1 LTAQAGLGIL
11 YTMAEVIKGEVIHE
25 EHNKVA
31 HVNHNA
37 PHKQSFFKKKGFL
50 IALVVVLVL
59 LLGGGGFYFISSKN
73 KAPAQDE
80 QADQSDQVLTLSPE
94 EIGLTVEPKSDKKA
108 VKIKI
113 EKAGDI
119 KSIEYQ
125 VTYEADSTAEEKAE
139 GGDPRV
145 QRGITGDAD
154 VKDSSY
160 ESDWLDLGS
169 CSRNVCRY
177 DTGVEKV
184 DVTLKIVKKN
194 GKTYEV
200 QKSVDLNS

>member
-1 LTAQAGLGIL
+1 MEEAQSHQ
-11 YTMAEVIKGEVIHE
+11 VP
-25 EHNKVA
+25 A
-31 HVNHNA
+31 HT
-37 PHKQSFFKKKGFL
+37 PKKKGFFANKGVV
-50 IALVVVLVL
+50 IAIVVVLVL
-59 LLGGGGFYFISSKN
+59 LLGGGGFYFMSSKN
-73 KAPAQDE
+73 KAPAQEE
-80 QADQSDQVLTLSPE
+80 QADQTDQVLTLSPE
-94 EIGLTVEPKSDKKA
+94 EIGLTVDPKSDKKA

-113 EKAGDI
+113 DKASDI

-125 VTYEADSTAEEKAE
+125 VTYEADSTAQEKAE

-145 QRGITGDAD
+145 QRGITGQAD
-154 VKDSSY
+154 IKGGSY

-194 GKTYEV
+194 GKTFEA
-200 QKSVDLNS
+200 QTSLDLNS

>member
-1 LTAQAGLGIL
+1 MEEATAQSHQAP
-11 YTMAEVIKGEVIHE
+11 
-25 EHNKVA
+25 A
-31 HVNHNA
+31 HS
-37 PHKQSFFKKKGFL
+37 PKKKGFFKNKGAI
-50 IALVVVLVL
+50 IAIVVVLLL
-59 LLGGGGFYFISSKN
+59 LLGGGGFYFISSQH
-73 KAPAQDE
+73 KAPAQEE
-80 QADQSDQVLTLSPE
+80 QADQTDQVLTLSPE
-94 EIGLTVEPKSDKKA
+94 EIGLTVEPKPDKQA

-113 EKAGDI
+113 AKAGDI

-145 QRGITGDAD
+145 QRGITGNAD

-160 ESDWLDLGS
+160 ASDWLDLGS

-177 DTGVEKV
+177 DTGVQKV

-194 GKTYEV
+194 GKTYEA
-200 QKSVDLNS
+200 QTSIDLNS

>member
-1 LTAQAGLGIL
+1 MEEPTVQSHQAP
-11 YTMAEVIKGEVIHE
+11 
-25 EHNKVA
+25 A
-31 HVNHNA
+31 HS
-37 PHKQSFFKKKGFL
+37 PKKKGFFKNKGVV
-50 IALVVVLVL
+50 IAIVVVLVL
-59 LLGGGGFYFISSKN
+59 LLGGGGYYLMSAK
-73 KAPAQDE
+73 KAPAQEE

-94 EIGLTVEPKSDKKA
+94 EIGLTVEPKPDNKA

-119 KSIEYQ
+119 KTIEYQ

-145 QRGITGDAD
+145 QRGITGDAE
-154 VKDSSY
+154 VKGSSY

-184 DVTLKIVKKN
+184 DVTLKIVKKD

-200 QKSVDLNS
+200 QHSVNLSS

>member
-1 LTAQAGLGIL
+1 MEEATVQSHQAP
-11 YTMAEVIKGEVIHE
+11 
-25 EHNKVA
+25 
-31 HVNHNA
+31 A
-37 PHKQSFFKKKGFL
+37 PKPKKKSFFKNKGV
-50 IALVVVLVL
+50 IVAIVVVLVL
-59 LLGGGGFYFISSKN
+59 LLGGGGYYFMSAK
-73 KAPAQDE
+73 KAPVEEE
-80 QADQSDQVLTLSPE
+80 QADQTDQVLTLSPE

-154 VKDSSY
+154 MSGASY

-184 DVTLKIVKKN
+184 DVTLKVVKKN
-194 GKTYEV
+194 GKTYEA
-200 QKSVDLNS
+200 QKSIDLNS